1 MPIGRARKTKLA
13 SATISDEEGNT
24 SECSHRQTSS
34 SVYST
39 LESPNQNFS
48 FHPPQN
54 VVSNQP
60 VSDRYHPHQNQ
71 NQN

>member
-1 MPIGRARKTKLA
+1 MPIGRIRKSKFSNA
-13 SATISDEEGNT
+13 MSSATISDEEGNT

-39 LESPNQNFS
+39 LESPIENFS
-48 FHPPQN
+48 FHTPQN

-60 VSDRYHPHQNQ
+60 ISDRH
-71 NQN
+71 

>member
-1 MPIGRARKTKLA
+1 MPIGRTRKSKFSNTMA

-39 LESPNQNFS
+39 LESPIENFN
-48 FHPPQN
+48 FHIPQN

-60 VSDRYHPHQNQ
+60 VSDRNFH
-71 NQN
+71 